1 MSKLLKIKEDE
12 VKFWINQS
20 KKKDAELNELRDIA
34 QRMFVALAT
43 KHTDSYV
50 HNVLEDYQ
58 TYRNVFAQ

>member
-12 VKFWINQS
+12 LNFWINQS
-20 KKKDAELNELRDIA
+20 RKKDAELNELRDIA

-43 KHTDSYV
+43 QHTDSFV

-58 TYRNVFAQ
+58 SYRKVYEE